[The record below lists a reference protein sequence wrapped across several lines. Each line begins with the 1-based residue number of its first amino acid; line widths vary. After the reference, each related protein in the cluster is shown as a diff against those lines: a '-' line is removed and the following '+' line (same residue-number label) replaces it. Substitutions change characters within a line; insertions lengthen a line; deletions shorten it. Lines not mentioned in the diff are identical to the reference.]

1 MSSLLIPRDIITNY
15 EEGVFQCP
23 YCGTRMAL
31 GAAEPLEALN
41 CPNCD
46 KLIMFPHKISHYWL
60 FQVLGGGGMGI
71 VYKAFHEH
79 HHRSVYAVKILPR
92 HARQNRRLFLALQR
106 EAQMSTRFAG
116 HPSIVNVVAHGWSD
130 GEYFLAS
137 EYIKGETLTARIDR
151 LGCLDELEALNITID
166 LLGAVQFVA
175 AKSYLYRDLKPDNV
189 LVNDQGEAFL
199 LDFGLCLPRAVAAR
213 DLGDVIEAS
222 PIYVPP
228 ERLVGEGEDV
238 RSEIYSLGML
248 LYQAA
253 LGCTYFNAKEADA
266 LLRQHVSQFRL
277 SDSLTRLDKLTPDL
291 GAVVSKMI
299 KRQPQERY
307 QDCRSLAADLQKL
320 IDVRSPAT
328 Q

>member
-31 GAAEPLEALN
+31 TNAEPLEASN
-41 CPNCD
+41 CPNCE

-116 HPSIVNVVAHGWSD
+116 HPTIVNVVAHGWSD
-130 GEYFLAS
+130 GEYFMAS

-151 LGCLDELEALNITID
+151 LGCLDELEALNITLD

-175 AKSYLYRDLKPDNV
+175 SKSYLYRDLKPDNV
-189 LVNDQGEAFL
+189 LVNDQGRAFL
-199 LDFGLCLPRAVAAR
+199 LDFGLCLPRIVAAR

-253 LGCTYFNAKEADA
+253 LGCTYFNAKEADS

-299 KRQPQERY
+299 KRQPQDRY
-307 QDCRSLAADLQKL
+307 QDCRSLAADLQAL
-320 IDVRSPAT
+320 VAVRLPA
-328 Q
+328 

>member
-15 EEGVFQCP
+15 EQGVFQCP

-31 GAAEPLEALN
+31 ANSEPLEAGN
-41 CPNCD
+41 CPNCE

-60 FQVLGGGGMGI
+60 FQMLGGGGMGI

-116 HPSIVNVVAHGWSD
+116 HPTIVNVVAHGWSD
-130 GEYFLAS
+130 GEYFMAS
-137 EYIKGETLTARIDR
+137 EYVKGETLTARIDR
-151 LGCLDELEALNITID
+151 LGCLDELDALNITMD
-166 LLGAVQFVA
+166 LLKAVQFVA

-189 LVNDQGEAFL
+189 LVNDQGRAFL
-199 LDFGLCLPRAVAAR
+199 LDFGLCLSRIVAAR

-248 LYQAA
+248 LYQSS
-253 LGCTYFNAKEADA
+253 LGCTYFNAKEADS

-277 SDSLTRLDKLTPDL
+277 SDSLTRLDKLAPDL

-307 QDCRSLAADLQKL
+307 QDCRSLAEDLQKL
-320 IDVRSPAT
+320 IDVRT
-328 Q
+328 RK